1 MIAKNDGPNQQH
13 NFPISLSINLHCARL
28 ATGTQEYSGVTS
40 VWAYLYSFSLRTS
53 TGSIPFG
60 FCTGAS
66 LGFGGLF
73 NPGNFFC
80 KAFVIAAVASLAG
93 IVAAAAAAATTEVEV
108 DVFAATVV
116 ALEEDGGCAVVEE
129 TGVGVRLVSLTGDLT
144 GVLLP
149 LERPPMKC

>member
-1 MIAKNDGPNQQH
+1 MLRSQVT
-13 NFPISLSINLHCARL
+13 NLI
-28 ATGTQEYSGVTS
+28 
-40 VWAYLYSFSLRTS
+40 AYLYSFSLKIS

-73 NPGNFFC
+73 KPGNFFC
-80 KAFVIAAVASLAG
+80 KALVIAAVASLAG
-93 IVAAAAAAATTEVEV
+93 IVAAAAATTDVAV
-108 DVFAATVV
+108 DVFVATVV
-116 ALEEDGGCAVVEE
+116 VLDEDGGCAAVEE

-149 LERPPMKC
+149 LERPPMRC